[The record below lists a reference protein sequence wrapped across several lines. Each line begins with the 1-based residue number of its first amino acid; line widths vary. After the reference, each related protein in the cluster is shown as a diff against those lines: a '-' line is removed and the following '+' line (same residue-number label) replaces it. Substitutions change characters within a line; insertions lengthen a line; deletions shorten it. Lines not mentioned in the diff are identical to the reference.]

1 MFAEG
6 LRVCRAHAWVAATP
20 SKITAPIK
28 LKEPRWLAA
37 QTPSSQSRSL
47 ANQPIE
53 SWWAAQGLLF
63 LTLRAGSATHAQDG
77 TSQAHSARAA
87 QLALAPGRAFVPDF
101 FIAIAY
107 CRSLSSLSAA
117 VTKMTLVMP
126 CATLHTPFQHVCARA
141 TLRIASRARGQLQR
155 ISHACDV
162 DKPCAC
168 QQLQAHG
175 SQRGVAPSP
184 VSACQKHS
192 TLHLHSKTN
201 NVQDGT
207 SRPPRQSARPT
218 FRLMPS
224 TRRPRKKSSSTDLA
238 SRNSGAFSNCSPTNT
253 KHGCAARSA
262 DRQRQP
268 PTQIKPRSGCHAAQA
283 FVLAQIRLVAVPV
296 ETYAA

>member
-1 MFAEG
+1 MGGAG
-6 LRVCRAHAWVAATP
+6 PA
-20 SKITAPIK
+20 
-28 LKEPRWLAA
+28 
-37 QTPSSQSRSL
+37 
-47 ANQPIE
+47 
-53 SWWAAQGLLF
+53 LF
-63 LTLRAGSATHAQDG
+63 NPTRRLCNPAQDG

-155 ISHACDV
+155 LSHASASCDV

-192 TLHLHSKTN
+192 TLQH
-201 NVQDGT
+201 
-207 SRPPRQSARPT
+207 
-218 FRLMPS
+218 
-224 TRRPRKKSSSTDLA
+224 SSTQQD
-238 SRNSGAFSNCSPTNT
+238 
-253 KHGCAARSA
+253 
-262 DRQRQP
+262 Q
-268 PTQIKPRSGCHAAQA
+268 
-283 FVLAQIRLVAVPV
+283 
-296 ETYAA
+296 